1 LSLDELIVLYEAT
14 CERQGRIS
22 KIMAASM
29 GAEIN
34 DDDNP
39 YKFLYSDSESNKP
52 DKKYQNPLMVDP
64 KKGGEITPV
73 YGKDE
78 VGMLPINLGY
88 SIIEK
93 QD

>member
-22 KIMAASM
+22 KIMAASV
-29 GAEIN
+29 GAEI
-34 DDDNP
+34 DDNEEP
-39 YKFLYSDSESNKP
+39 YPFLYSDSEKKVKE
-52 DKKYQNPLMVDP
+52 KKYNSPLINDP
-64 KKGGEITPV
+64 RGGGEITPV